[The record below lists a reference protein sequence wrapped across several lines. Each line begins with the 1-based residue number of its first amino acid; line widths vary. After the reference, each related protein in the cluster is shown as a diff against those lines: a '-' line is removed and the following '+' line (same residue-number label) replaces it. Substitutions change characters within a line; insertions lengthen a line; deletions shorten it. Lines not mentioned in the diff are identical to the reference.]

1 MTSKIRIILS
11 LSLLLNL
18 ALFGLS
24 GALLWR
30 ASHPPMPP
38 EIAAAPPEIA
48 QKLRQEIP
56 QAMARMRAARADLV
70 KAMTAEPFDAQAFD
84 AAADKFSAMHREGF
98 DARIR
103 TAREIA
109 AKLSQEDRKKLAV
122 RMFPDRR
129 PGEGSNLSRKKHE
142 TPPTPKNQ

>member
-1 MTSKIRIILS
+1 MTGKIRIILS
-11 LSLLLNL
+11 ISLLLNL
-18 ALFGLS
+18 ALCGLS
-24 GALLWR
+24 GSLLWR

-84 AAADKFSAMHREGF
+84 AAADKFSAIHREGF
-98 DARIR
+98 NARIR

-109 AKLSQEDRKKLAV
+109 TTLSQEDRKKLAG

-129 PGEGSNLSRKKHE
+129 SGEGSDIPGKKHE
-142 TPPTPKNQ
+142 TPPAPKSQ